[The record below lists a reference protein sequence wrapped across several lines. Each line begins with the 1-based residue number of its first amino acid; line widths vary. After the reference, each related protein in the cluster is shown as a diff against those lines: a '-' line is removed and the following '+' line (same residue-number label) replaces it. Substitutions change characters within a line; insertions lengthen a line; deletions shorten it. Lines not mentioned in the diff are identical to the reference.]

1 MSIQF
6 APRRLEIP
14 RGTGTRVLR
23 TSADFRA
30 HGSQVRNVSV
40 VLQGFKFDHVNPD
53 RPMNVIEVSTAV
65 TRVQGT
71 VVEVEVRCQYADR
84 NFDDPFEGFVAI
96 DMIADV
102 V

>member
-23 TSADFRA
+23 TAADFRGT
-30 HGSQVRNVSV
+30 GSRVRNVSV
-40 VLQGFKFDHVNPD
+40 VLQGFRFDHVNPD

-71 VVEVEVRCQYADR
+71 LVEVEVRCQYADR
-84 NFDDPFEGFVAI
+84 NFDDPYEGFVAI

-102 V
+102 E